1 MRSAELSLAEV
12 LRELSIHAPNLKK
25 ARLVALCEIEI
36 GLLLQERFAANAPA
50 QDAWVLFS
58 GHPFARAWGAVDEN
72 GEQTLRTARYT
83 MWTWGRRRTWADALK
98 DYQRFDRQL
107 RAYDV
112 ADVEGTAVRRPAL
125 SVAPNRWQKY
135 EQLLCEAPAF
145 AGRPLAFASAGR
157 HAFPVGRYLTTV
169 RLPEHTPQPPVGH
182 DIAAPPVN
190 GGDPLSFEWKEL
202 KATATFMDSVKSQ
215 DWAGRLERIHVFV
228 RGAEGF
234 ERADAFE
241 VAGIQHL
248 LGIVGA
254 GKSTLR
260 DVLTVYLARRGLRV
274 TVVVGD
280 VAEQLKLVEL
290 YNTYVPRSAAPVLG
304 AAGREQ
310 HAERL
315 HLRLAGRG
323 ERNLLAHAD
332 AGFAYLSTSCALNA
346 LRRTET
352 QFSDP
357 LLAYGEAPC
366 TRLHPPRK
374 RGDYADDLWAR
385 RRAVACPFWSHCP
398 RHHSAH
404 ELVKTPVWV
413 ATPPS
418 LVDSKV
424 PHPQNREH
432 IRYLE
437 LACRRSDLVIIDEA
451 DRVQMQ
457 FDRMFA
463 PGIPLLGGGPDTRSF
478 LDEVNQHR
486 IRELAGAGRIQLSD
500 RDVENWSAAVNTT
513 QAAADRLVGML
524 VNAFALRDWVRTG
537 YFGAGRLQ
545 QRLLEERYPLPED
558 REGAETKA
566 PGSPIEE
573 RHKERRRQLD
583 EILDA
588 FRDNPFGDRRPVTEI
603 GGELTGLMGE
613 LLHTNYR
620 EHTRERLRKVLCEL
634 FDLNAF
640 LESGDNGRESYAEF
654 RAYAQE
660 CAEPHP
666 GQSTKARTSAK
677 TSAAKKN
684 RRRNPLPE
692 DPEDWVELLMTRFE
706 FALLLSALEP
716 KLALINAMW
725 PRVASALNL
734 GFNEM
739 YRRPPDYGPMVP
751 EAPMGN
757 VIGFQF
763 LLEGGPDH
771 GGARTGELRF
781 FRCSGVGRELLRVMP
796 DLPTVDGRPRTNV
809 LLMSGSSWAGASSR
823 YHVPVPIGV
832 IIEPDPQE
840 LEEIA
845 EQSAFRFEFIRYDCD
860 CRAACVCHEHADAQR
875 LSGEPVGQRADILRR
890 MVTVLGDND
899 SGTSRLGEELTQLPE
914 SRRHILLLVGS
925 YEEAKVVADAL
936 HTLNSRWQGRVYRLV
951 PDDDPD
957 AGARADEDE
966 YHAPVLRR
974 GDVETLATTRAE
986 VLVAPLLAVERGH
999 NILDVDRR
1007 HAAIGSIYFLARPNP
1022 RPDDLGLAVH
1032 AINDW
1037 IVRARDKGEFNAW
1050 VQGEA
1055 TLGLGARKVRDLARS
1070 EWSRVLARSM
1080 AWRSLREDDRKQ
1092 VTWDLLVLIWQVIGR
1107 SVRGAVPTRVAFVD
1121 AAFAP
1126 RLATG
1131 YPVGEPDLPKTS
1143 LLHSIHA
1150 VLKPYFTP
1158 GTDVPSD
1165 DRHIVKALYRPM
1177 WTALDRCLAPFIDTQ
1192 LTEGN
1197 PSCTT

>member
-1 MRSAELSLAEV
+1 MRSTDLSLAKV
-12 LRELSIHAPNLKK
+12 TGELSVNARNLKK
-25 ARLVALCEIEI
+25 PRLVALCEIEI
-36 GLLLQERFAANAPA
+36 GLLLQEKFSAGAPA

-58 GHPFARAWGAVDEN
+58 GYPFARAWGAVGEA
-72 GEQTLRTARYT
+72 GEQILRTARYT
-83 MWTWGRRRTWADALK
+83 LWTWARRRAWADALK
-98 DYQRFDRQL
+98 EYQRLDRQL

-112 ADVEGTAVRRPAL
+112 ADVELPAVRRPAL
-125 SVAPNRWQKY
+125 SVAPDRWQTY
-135 EQLLCEAPAF
+135 ERLLREAPAF
-145 AGRPLAFASAGR
+145 AGRPLEFANAGQ

-169 RLPEHTPQPPVGH
+169 RLPEHAPQLPAGH
-182 DIAAPPVN
+182 DLAALPVN
-190 GGDPLSFEWKEL
+190 EGQPLSFEWEDL
-202 KATATFMDSVKSQ
+202 TATAAFMDSVRPQ

-228 RGAEGF
+228 RGAGGF

-241 VAGIQHL
+241 VVRIQHL

-315 HLRLAGRG
+315 HRRLAGRG
-323 ERNLLAHAD
+323 EHNLLAHTD

-352 QFSDP
+352 QFSDS
-357 LLAYGEAPC
+357 LLGYGEAPC
-366 TRLHPPRK
+366 TRLQPPRQ
-374 RGDYADDLWAR
+374 RGEYADDPWAR
-385 RRAVACPFWSHCP
+385 RRRVGCPFWSGCP
-398 RHHSAH
+398 RHHSSR
-404 ELVKTPVWV
+404 ELVDAAVWV

-424 PHPQNREH
+424 PHAQNHAH

-463 PGIPLLGGGPDTRSF
+463 PGIPLVGGGPDTRSF

-524 VNAFALRDWVRTG
+524 VSAFELREWVRTG

-558 REGAETKA
+558 QEETESKD
-566 PGSPIEE
+566 PETPCEQ
-573 RHKERRRQLD
+573 RHRERRQQLD

-588 FRDNPFGDRRPVTEI
+588 FRDNPFGDRRPATEV

-620 EHTRERLRKVLCEL
+620 ANTRERLRDVLCEL
-634 FDLNAF
+634 FDLNEF
-640 LESGDNGRESYAEF
+640 LVPGDKGLECYAEF
-654 RAYAQE
+654 RTYAQD
-660 CAEPHP
+660 CAEPNP
-666 GQSTKARTSAK
+666 EQRVKARTSEKTGASAK
-677 TSAAKKN
+677 T
-684 RRRNPLPE
+684 RRRSPLPE
-692 DPEDWVELLMTRFE
+692 DPEDWVDLLVTRFE

-763 LLEGGPDH
+763 LLEGGPDR

-796 DLPTVDGRPRTNV
+796 DLPAVDGRPGTNV
-809 LLMSGSSWAGASSR
+809 LLMSGSSWAGDSSR
-823 YHVPVPIGV
+823 YHIPVPVGL
-832 IIEPDPQE
+832 IIEPDPKE

-860 CRAACVCHEHADAQR
+860 CRAACECHEHADAQR
-875 LSGEPVGQRADILRR
+875 LSGEPVDRRADILRR
-890 MVTVLGDND
+890 MITALGDNE
-899 SGTSRLGEELTQLPE
+899 SGTSRLGEELTLLPE

-936 HTLNSRWQGRVYRLV
+936 HTLNTRWQDRVYRLV

-957 AGARADEDE
+957 AGAGVDEDE

-986 VLVAPLLAVERGH
+986 ILVAPLLAVERGH
-999 NILDVDRR
+999 NILDIDRR

-1037 IVRARDKGEFNAW
+1037 IIRARDKGEFDAW
-1050 VQGEA
+1050 VRGEA

-1080 AWRSLREDDRKQ
+1080 AWGRLGKDREQ

-1126 RLATG
+1126 RLASG
-1131 YPVGEPDLPKTS
+1131 HPVDESDLPKTS

-1150 VLKPYFTP
+1150 VLKPYFTVD
-1158 GTDVPSD
+1158 TDVPPA
-1165 DRHIVKALYRPM
+1165 DRHIVKALYRPL
-1177 WTALDRCLAPFIDTQ
+1177 WTALDRCLAPFTDKQ
-1192 LTEGN
+1192 LM
-1197 PSCTT
+1197 